1 MVLRFKHMIAHAPEA
16 QKIIINECRHLAN
29 DDFARFSEL
38 RRQFNI
44 MRNLDVYVAD
54 DMDDDCAGFIFH
66 ALRAVGILRE
76 DAEIVVPNKLYPD
89 VPIEPVEAAGEPEP
103 DEDNIVSIEDLL
115 PDEAFD
121 DGHFWDE
128 LYIDPDDDD
137 E

>member
-16 QKIIINECRHLAN
+16 QKIIISTCRDLAN
-29 DDFARFSEL
+29 DDFVRFGEL
-38 RRQFNI
+38 RRQFSI

-54 DMDDDCAGFIFH
+54 DMDRDCAGYIFKC
-66 ALRAVGILRE
+66 LRSVGILQE
-76 DAEIVVPNKLYPD
+76 DAEIIVPNKIYLD
-89 VPIEPVEAAGEPEP
+89 VPTEPVDAADEPEP

-128 LYIDPDDDD
+128 CDVDPGDDD